1 MEVLEEGPPGGKG
14 GAVRADWDPLEVG
27 GGVNERNKAGRRT
40 REIGRA
46 HV

>member
-40 REIGRA
+40 QIGRA